1 MDSEFTMFMD
11 GVVGDVMQCMTFL
24 IFLPQNVLM
33 FAQIFKGPELGLIS
47 AVNFC
52 SELRFA
58 CFSSLLN
65 KALFFLNCMM
75 FSRDIFLLFLVLSSS
90 RDVFHQ
96 GTVFFLLKLGLDCG
110 IEIIII
116 LIIFAAS

>member
-1 MDSEFTMFMD
+1 MFMD
-11 GVVGDVMQCMTFL
+11 GSEGDVKQCISFL
-24 IFLPQNVLM
+24 VFLPQNVLM
-33 FAQIFKGPELGLIS
+33 FAQIFEGLELGLIS

-52 SELRFA
+52 RELRFA

-75 FSRDIFLLFLVLSSS
+75 FSRDIFLLSKYHDWFLLVQSCS

-96 GTVFFLLKLGLDCG
+96 GTVFFLLNAGFDCG
-110 IEIIII
+110 IAV
-116 LIIFAAS
+116 LAL